1 MTQMDALQPRRLAC
15 YLVEE
20 ATKAAVETIPFK
32 ELSITPEIYGDG
44 IAYAI
49 EHLKKDRSPDIILVD
64 ISKSTMPLSDLA
76 ALAEVCE
83 PRVEVIV
90 IGEKND
96 VGLFRSLLK
105 AGVRDYL
112 VKPLMESLL
121 IKSIQEIVHQ
131 EEGVSKSS
139 LGSLKAGKIVA
150 VMGSRGGIGVSS
162 IISNLGIVLSETYEK
177 RTCILDMDMHTGTLP
192 QYLDI
197 ESSEGFSQLFESP
210 DRIDKILLDR
220 YMTFY
225 NERLG
230 ILCSELSF
238 LEKPQIKL
246 ESVDALF
253 NFIAPQ
259 FHYTLIDL
267 PRHFSQPVI
276 SHVLTHASQLIVLCD
291 YSITSLKDT
300 CRILQ
305 MTKAFPNLTH
315 GTIVVANQIDLHKKG
330 SIDRETYEATV
341 QRPLNLEIKFDPIY
355 PLQAVL
361 DGEPAVINNQG
372 EFSHGVQSLCQLIMG
387 MPLSQRP
394 KEGLWSRFFNSR
406 RPSANT

>member
-1 MTQMDALQPRRLAC
+1 MTQVGAMQPRRLAC
-15 YLVEE
+15 YLLEE
-20 ATKAAVETIPFK
+20 ATKIAIEAIPFK
-32 ELSITPEIYGDG
+32 EFNLIPEIYEGG

-49 EHLKKDRSPDIILVD
+49 EHLKKEKSPDIIVVD
-64 ISKSTMPLSDLA
+64 ISRSTMPLSDLA
-76 ALAEVCE
+76 ALADVCE

-90 IGEKND
+90 LGEKND
-96 VGLFRSLLK
+96 VGLFRSLLQT
-105 AGVRDYL
+105 GVRDYL

-121 IKSIQEIVHQ
+121 IKSIQEIVQH
-131 EEGVSKSS
+131 EALTFPSTV
-139 LGSLKAGKIVA
+139 GSLKAGKIVA

-162 IISNLGIVLSETYEK
+162 IVANLGVALSETHEK

-210 DRIDKILLDR
+210 DRIDKVLLDR

-238 LEKPQIKL
+238 LESPQIKL

-253 NFIAPQ
+253 NFITPQ

-267 PRHFSQPVI
+267 PRHFSQPII
-276 SHVLTHASQLIVLCD
+276 SHVLMQASQLILLCD

-305 MTKAFPNLTH
+305 MIKAFPNLNH
-315 GTIVVANQIDLHKKG
+315 GTIVLANQIDLHKKG
-330 SIDRETYEATV
+330 NIDRETYETTIE
-341 QRPLNLEIKFDPIY
+341 RPINLEIKFDPFH

-361 DGEPAVINNQG
+361 DGEPIVINNRG
-372 EFSHGVQSLCQLIMG
+372 ELADGVHALCQLIMG
-387 MPLSQRP
+387 IPLSR
-394 KEGLWSRFFNSR
+394 KTEDGWLNRLLNNR
-406 RPSANT
+406 RL